1 MKPILKKTNG
11 FSAPFF
17 TLIELLIVISIIAIL
32 AGMLMPALSRARD
45 MAYRATCLNNQK
57 EIGLAFSFYLSDN
70 KEIYPGGSSAQEN
83 YNRLPWHQ
91 LFLIQKYITYKSL
104 SDKSLAVGNPDYGQ
118 PGENTMAVRI
128 TDTSASGCNY
138 PGYGY
143 NYMGIGS
150 DYASSQE
157 WAGGTNAHLAEI
169 RYPGKLFLVLDA
181 RDVDLTRGG
190 SYNCAARPLTNAGS
204 GVADARRHKNSIN
217 ILHGDG
223 HAGNVPCNS
232 AAPYSPQ
239 YLNYYQES
247 NRPVWWSG
255 GRFGNE
261 NIF

>member
-1 MKPILKKTNG
+1 MNTMRKNTKCFLH
-11 FSAPFF
+11 ADF

-83 YNRLPWHQ
+83 YNSMAWHN

-104 SDKSLAVGNPDYGQ
+104 ADKSLKVDNPDYGQ
-118 PGENTMAVRI
+118 PGENTSAVRI

-150 DYASSQE
+150 DNAASQA
-157 WAGGTNAHLAEI
+157 WAIGTNAHLAEI

-181 RDVDLTRGG
+181 RDADLTRGG
-190 SYNCAARPLTNAGS
+190 SYNCAAYPLTIAGS
-204 GVADARRHKNSIN
+204 GVADAYRHKNSIN
-217 ILHGDG
+217 ILYGDG

-232 AAPYSPQ
+232 VAPYSPQ
-239 YLNYYQES
+239 YLNYYQNS
-247 NRPVWWSG
+247 NRPVSWSG